1 MSGKGKKGGAGAG
14 APVAKKGP
22 VRRSTGQPAARS
34 AKAKVGATGRLM
46 NGGASRG
53 PRLYVKGVMTSFQRS
68 KRNQT
73 SHTVL
78 LKLQGVN
85 DKAEVDFYKGKRVCY
100 IYKAPT
106 EKNGARFRTIWGKV
120 TGAHGSV
127 GGVKAK
133 FQTNMPTKALGQPVR
148 VMLYP
153 SQI

>member
-1 MSGKGKKGGAGAG
+1 MSGKGKKGGAGGG

-22 VRRSTGQPAARS
+22 TRRSTGAANARS
-34 AKAKVGATGRLM
+34 AKTKAGVKARLP
-46 NGGASRG
+46 NGGASKG

-68 KRNQT
+68 KRSQT

-133 FQTNMPTKALGQPVR
+133 FLTNMPAKALGQPVR

>member
-1 MSGKGKKGGAGAG
+1 MSGKGKKGGAGGG

-22 VRRSTGQPAARS
+22 TRRSTGAANARS
-34 AKAKVGATGRLM
+34 AKTKAGVKARLP
-46 NGGASRG
+46 NGGASKG

-68 KRNQT
+68 KRSQT

-106 EKNGARFRTIWGKV
+106 EKNASRFRTIWGKI
-120 TGAHGSV
+120 TGAHGSI

-133 FQTNMPTKALGQPVR
+133 FDHNMPTKALGQAVR

-153 SQI
+153 SRV